1 MANALQAVL
10 NRAIQQAPKAEE
22 KAAVTPPRRGRGSR
36 SPVAAPEAE
45 APTPVVEKVRRP
57 GRTGTRLIGGH
68 FPPEVARQLRMLAA
82 EDDTTVQALLEEA
95 IDLLFVKKGK
105 AAIAARLSDEHQAR

>member
-10 NRAIQQAPKAEE
+10 NRAMQQAPAEE
-22 KAAVTPPRRGRGSR
+22 TPDMPARRTRGGKS
-36 SPVAAPEAE
+36 SSPEALSPEPVA
-45 APTPVVEKVRRP
+45 EKARRP
-57 GRTGTRLIGGH
+57 GRAGTRLIGGH

-82 EDDTTVQALLEEA
+82 EEDTTVQSLLEEA

-105 AAIAARLSDEHQAR
+105 SAIAARLGDGQSVS

>member
-1 MANALQAVL
+1 MTNALQAVL
-10 NRAIQQAPKAEE
+10 NRAMQQSHAEE
-22 KAAVTPPRRGRGSR
+22 AKPTTVPPRRGRAVEPPAVEEVVVP
-36 SPVAAPEAE
+36 PVP
-45 APTPVVEKVRRP
+45 EKVRRP

-82 EDDTTVQALLEEA
+82 EEDTTVQALLEEA

-105 AAIAARLSDEHQAR
+105 AAISARLMDERIVR